1 MQRTKS
7 VNKKALKSK
16 ENACKLSGKKL
27 QEKPSLKDT
36 DRVNPKFNGGTYTE
50 ENTRV
55 VDPIEHMKRHGNYRT
70 RKEEINN
77 LKTMVD
83 GREQLMKAA
92 YSSNNRLLA
101 YQRGTDNLDK
111 QSLEMLEEQKLHT
124 TKQLGKAE
132 RNIVKFVRN
141 MQHPMAQ
148 AAIKIKGLGELT
160 IAQLLV
166 YVDIEKAQYA
176 SSLWAYCGYD
186 KPSHKRYEK
195 NIAGG
200 GNKTLRSVMYRMAD
214 SMIKTRSIYRDVYD
228 REKDKLTNSKKIV
241 ETRNTQGKLIECQ
254 WKNTKPSHRH
264 GAAMR
269 KMIKHFLAD
278 FWLVWRT
285 LEGLETNDLYIKEKM
300 GHTGIISPKERGW
313 EY

>member
-1 MQRTKS
+1 MQ
-7 VNKKALKSK
+7 KKALKTSIAEK
-16 ENACKLSGKKL
+16 QKGNCKLSGKALKSNL
-27 QEKPSLKDT
+27 SLIDT
-36 DRVNPKFNGGTYTE
+36 DRVNPKNNGGTYTKD
-50 ENTRV
+50 NTRI
-55 VDPIEHMKRHGNYRT
+55 VDPIEHMKRHGNYKT
-70 RKEEINN
+70 RQEEIDN

-92 YSSNNRLLA
+92 YSANNRLLA
-101 YQRGTDNLDK
+101 YQRGTDNLDR
-111 QSLEMLEEQKLHT
+111 QSLEMLEEQKLQT
-124 TKQLGKAE
+124 MKQLGRAE
-132 RNIVKFVRN
+132 RNMIKYVKN
-141 MQHPMAQ
+141 MAHPMAQ

-195 NIAGG
+195 NVAGG
-200 GNKTLRSVMYRMAD
+200 GNKTLRSAMYRMAD

-228 REKDKLTNSKKIV
+228 REKQKLANSRKIV
-241 ETRNTQGKLIECQ
+241 ETRNTQGKLIKCE
-254 WKNTKPSHRH
+254 WKDTKPSHRH

-285 LEGLETNDLYIKEKM
+285 LEGLETNDLYVKEKM

-313 EY
+313 IY